1 MRGKENANKNRRE
14 EKKGKLKKEKNSP
27 RATQAHSHSPAHR
40 LP

>member
-1 MRGKENANKNRRE
+1 MRTKTDEK